1 MAPEAVVCSTCEAP
15 ECEEK
20 QQKHDTAATEC
31 EEEEEEA
38 VMSCCEMSCDSSS
51 DKDDPDDV
59 KSSRIV
65 DLFDSAT
72 ECVYS
77 LFFCGYRS
85 LFLDTYQFEDFI
97 FYSLW
102 MLCLHFCINE
112 KMPND
117 TRHYT

>member
-1 MAPEAVVCSTCEAP
+1 MAPEAVTVCPGSFE
-15 ECEEK
+15 ESSCEEK
-20 QQKHDTAATEC
+20 HNAVTAETDDEDDDSLL
-31 EEEEEEA
+31 
-38 VMSCCEMSCDSSS
+38 SCCEMSCGESSP
-51 DKDDPDDV
+51 KDLEDMKP
-59 KSSRIV
+59 SRIV
-65 DLFDSAT
+65 DLLDSAS

-112 KMPND
+112 KVSND
-117 TRHYT
+117 TRHYI

>member
-1 MAPEAVVCSTCEAP
+1 MAPEAAVFSSCEAP
-15 ECEEK
+15 ESSCEEK
-20 QQKHDTAATEC
+20 KLQDTVSTEAAD
-31 EEEEEEA
+31 EEDDS
-38 VMSCCEMSCDSSS
+38 VMSCCEMSCEA
-51 DKDDPDDV
+51 DKDPDDA
-59 KSSRIV
+59 KPSRIV

-72 ECVYS
+72 ECVYG

-97 FYSLW
+97 FYTLW

-117 TRHYT
+117 SRHYT

>member
-20 QQKHDTAATEC
+20 QQHDTVATEC

-38 VMSCCEMSCDSSS
+38 VMSCCEMSCDSS
-51 DKDDPDDV
+51 DKDDPNDM

-72 ECVYS
+72 ECVYG